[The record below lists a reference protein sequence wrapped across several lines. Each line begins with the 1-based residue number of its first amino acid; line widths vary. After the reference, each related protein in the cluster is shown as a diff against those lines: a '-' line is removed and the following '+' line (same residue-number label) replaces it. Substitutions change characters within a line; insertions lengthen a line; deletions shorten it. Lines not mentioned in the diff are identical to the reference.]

1 MIPEGKRVF
10 YVGIV
15 ITLIC
20 AFLAARGCNPWPW
33 LWLPCGGFGLICGAI
48 YVKRDQL
55 LVIFASLIGIVIAL
69 SAILGQDY
77 NPKWLATLVF
87 WGRVFFA
94 HFLLSFSLL
103 RLLKPARDI

>member
-20 AFLAARGCNPWPW
+20 AWLRARGWNAWPW
-33 LWLPCGGFGLICGAI
+33 LWLFTGGFGLICGAI
-48 YVKRDQL
+48 YVKPEHL
-55 LVIFASLIGIVIAL
+55 LVVFASLIGVTIAL
-69 SAILGQDY
+69 DAILGQDY
-77 NPKWLATLVF
+77 NPKWLANLVF

-94 HFLLSFSLL
+94 HFLLSFALL
-103 RLLKPARDI
+103 RLLKPTRDT